1 MYRILILAIFWLWF
15 ITWKCLSSRT
25 TLTQSK
31 AVFWGVSTCLSKQ
44 WKTWECLKLFKTVI
58 ICMPLVA
65 LKLLSSLLNTKQVIM
80 LFHHENREVKNSF
93 SVFCIG
99 RILPCSSWLWG
110 TLSPQTGT
118 VGTSPR
124 QHEQALPVLS
134 RLHCGCVSRG
144 KAQWYGVF
152 RGVYPGKTTPHVW
165 TVLKWC

>member
-1 MYRILILAIFWLWF
+1 MFVQPHNINSIKSSILGCVYLF
-15 ITWKCLSSRT
+15 I
-25 TLTQSK
+25 Q
-31 AVFWGVSTCLSKQ
+31 AMEDMGVFET
-44 WKTWECLKLFKTVI
+44 FKTVI